1 MINVQY
7 FISGKI
13 KLILTVVFL
22 MLINYSANA
31 QFDDINVKFGD
42 HTFKTKYD
50 TSKYMTT
57 LKILKDGET
66 LFKNTYEE
74 RIADIKQY
82 DLNNDGKKEILIEMY
97 SGGAHCCNSLYLGKF
112 INDKFVF
119 MDTIFWGNSY
129 FSIEDIDNDGKL
141 EIKGTND
148 MFAYAFTNYA
158 ETRFP
163 LLIYSFNGNKF
174 VNVTSD
180 YKELIRNQLEEFRQE
195 LKTYFDTG
203 FKCMEINEDTF
214 NTDAGAVKTMLAAI
228 VADYYL
234 LGEVNKGYELVD
246 SYYKCPDKD
255 KYREILQ
262 NDFKLK

>member
-7 FISGKI
+7 FISGKN
-13 KLILTVVFL
+13 KLILTVVFV

-31 QFDDINVKFGD
+31 QFDDINVKFGEL
-42 HTFKTKYD
+42 TFRTKYD
-50 TSKYMTT
+50 TVKYNTT
-57 LKILKDGET
+57 LRIIKDNKSIY
-66 LFKNTYEE
+66 KNTFEE
-74 RIADIKQY
+74 RIAEIKEY

-97 SGGAHCCNSLYLGKF
+97 SGGAHCCTSQYLGKF

-119 MDTIFWGNSY
+119 LDTVFWGNSY

-141 EIKGTND
+141 EIKGAND

-234 LGEVNKGYELVD
+234 LGEVNKGYDLVD
-246 SYYKCPDKD
+246 SFYKCPDKD